1 LFKCFGRG
9 HSSGGGGGSMLLLYQ
24 GSAAQ
29 HSDPSLP
36 SPCTFNTQHQKASS
50 AAERTRSNAAEEA
63 EGVAAR

>member
-1 LFKCFGRG
+1 
-9 HSSGGGGGSMLLLYQ
+9 MLLLYQ

-36 SPCTFNTQHQKASS
+36 SPCTFNTQHQKASAS
-50 AAERTRSNAAEEA
+50 AAAERTRSNAAEEA